1 MRLSAVLAVP
11 VQRSADGHPCSPRA
25 AALQIQVKELKMQ
38 LKAAGG
44 APEATLLQMDGSD
57 APMSARER
65 EELAVALT
73 AGEGD
78 RRTVDAQVGD
88 HHRHLKDE

>member
-1 MRLSAVLAVP
+1 
-11 VQRSADGHPCSPRA
+11 
-25 AALQIQVKELKMQ
+25 MQ

-57 APMSARER
+57 APMSAKER

-78 RRTVDAQVGD
+78 RRTVDAQV
-88 HHRHLKDE
+88 RCS

>member
-1 MRLSAVLAVP
+1 
-11 VQRSADGHPCSPRA
+11 
-25 AALQIQVKELKMQ
+25 MQ

-57 APMSARER
+57 APMSAKER

-78 RRTVDAQVGD
+78 RRTVDAQVGGSWVSLTGWAWQAMIGTVFSV
-88 HHRHLKDE
+88 RQC

>member
-1 MRLSAVLAVP
+1 
-11 VQRSADGHPCSPRA
+11 
-25 AALQIQVKELKMQ
+25 MQ

-57 APMSARER
+57 APMSAKER
-65 EELAVALT
+65 EELAAALT

-78 RRTVDAQVGD
+78 RRTVDAQVGVT
-88 HHRHLKDE
+88 